1 MKQETI
7 SISIDAEKL
16 RATKKYME
24 KKELSIEKELA
35 DALQKLYEK
44 HVPATVRDY
53 IDETADDDNLQKIL
67 KNSREAKRRLALCR
81 PLFAPVCRFSGRG
94 GIRAR
99 RGTWRPRCGAVR
111 RVSRVAWE
119 VTKPFDLCT
128 G

>member
-7 SISIDAEKL
+7 SISMDAEKL

-53 IDETADDDNLQKIL
+53 IDETAAADN
-67 KNSREAKRRLALCR
+67 SAKK
-81 PLFAPVCRFSGRG
+81 PEKQQRG
-94 GIRAR
+94 
-99 RGTWRPRCGAVR
+99 
-111 RVSRVAWE
+111 
-119 VTKPFDLCT
+119 
-128 G
+128 